1 MGVRSQEE
9 CVSKCESCGRC
20 NFVSFS
26 QSAGE
31 CSYFAKCEI
40 PLQRWHGGS
49 AFRTVQVRKSVPFVN
64 HSIHRPNAQDP
75 RGLSRPD
82 EREWCGRP
90 ALRKR
95 SYLMP
100 AYFPYMVSTRMIM
113 EHAPNTCD
121 FYATSGFCQSQWRG
135 MPVYEAHMGEAV
147 ASVLLG
153 RCLGRCRALDIGANN
168 GWLALRMAALG
179 ANVTAVEPQVDL
191 ARALQESG
199 ELNCWGDRLRAYAAY
214 VEVDPAKAALGTMK
228 SIPGYRVGGRRNDLQ
243 FPPVPPVS
251 LDQLLLHEAGG
262 CWDLIKLDADG
273 PEGEWLARIEHHLSE
288 GTLCAHSILVE
299 CNGCMPKTLHAL
311 QHQHKYTAF
320 LLDGHTDYHFVD
332 WRGIDVLNPGSD
344 EGDPEFLQSLYSVR
358 LMRHVY
364 LVHHMSK
371 QRWERAFSKLGRYAN
386 HYLFTREPFL
396 ELRVPSELQAND
408 PEFQKAGLGRLPYV

>member
-1 MGVRSQEE
+1 MGVRSMEE
-9 CVSKCESCGRC
+9 CVSKCESCGQC

-31 CSYFAKCEI
+31 CSYFATCEI

-75 RGLSRPD
+75 RGLSRPN

-113 EHAPNTCD
+113 EHVPNTCD

-153 RCLGRCRALDIGANN
+153 RCSGGCRALDIGANN

-199 ELNCWGDRLRAYAAY
+199 ELNCWGDRLRVHAAY
-214 VEVDPAKAALGTMK
+214 VEVDPAKAALGTMQ
-228 SIPGYRVGGRRNDLQ
+228 SHPGYRVGGRRNDLQ
-243 FPPVPPVS
+243 YPPVPPVS
-251 LDQLLLHEAGG
+251 LDQLLLHEAG
-262 CWDLIKLDADG
+262 AST
-273 PEGEWLARIEHHLSE
+273 PP
-288 GTLCAHSILVE
+288 
-299 CNGCMPKTLHAL
+299 M
-311 QHQHKYTAF
+311 
-320 LLDGHTDYHFVD
+320 
-332 WRGIDVLNPGSD
+332 
-344 EGDPEFLQSLYSVR
+344 
-358 LMRHVY
+358 
-364 LVHHMSK
+364 
-371 QRWERAFSKLGRYAN
+371 
-386 HYLFTREPFL
+386 
-396 ELRVPSELQAND
+396 
-408 PEFQKAGLGRLPYV
+408 